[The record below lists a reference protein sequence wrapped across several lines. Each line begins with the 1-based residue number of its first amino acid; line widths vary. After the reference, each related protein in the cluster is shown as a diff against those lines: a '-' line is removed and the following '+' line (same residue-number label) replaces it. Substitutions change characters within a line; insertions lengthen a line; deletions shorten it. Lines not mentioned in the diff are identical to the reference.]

1 MSTYTQ
7 IIYQI
12 VFSTKDREHT
22 LVKPNRAELYKYIF
36 GIHKNKNC
44 HLYRINGIEDH
55 LHIITHLHPSISLSS
70 LIKDIKLASS
80 EYIKKSELF
89 PKFRGWQGTERK
101 ENVQRTFLAKR
112 QPAGRGA
119 FTYSIKEKDKLIEYV
134 KRQEEHHTI
143 KTFRE
148 EYIEILN
155 EQEIAFEEKYLL

>member
-12 VFSTKDREHT
+12 VFSTKDREQT
-22 LVKPNRAELYKYIF
+22 LVKPNRSELYKYIF

-89 PKFRGWQGTERK
+89 PKFRGWQDGY
-101 ENVQRTFLAKR
+101 
-112 QPAGRGA
+112 GA
-119 FTYSIKEKDKLIEYV
+119 FTYSIKEKDRLIEYV